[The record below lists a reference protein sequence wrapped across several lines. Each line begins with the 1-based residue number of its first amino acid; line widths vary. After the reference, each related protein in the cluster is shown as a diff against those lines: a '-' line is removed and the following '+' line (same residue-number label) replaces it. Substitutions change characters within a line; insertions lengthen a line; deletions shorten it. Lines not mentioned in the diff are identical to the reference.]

1 MTIEF
6 EYWWLLVL
14 PLFFTLGWIAARVDI
29 KQLIAESTA
38 LPAAY
43 FKGLNFLISN
53 QYDKAIEAFS
63 EAMQANTDSLE
74 LHFALGSLFRRT
86 GETDRAIN
94 MHLNLLD
101 KKELTDNQ
109 RSAVKAE
116 LAQDYLK
123 AGLYDRAEELFKG
136 LNDTRYRQP
145 ALHAL
150 QEIYVREREWT
161 RAIETATELER
172 LSGVSFR
179 IQIAQY
185 YCELAMNDIIAQ
197 KLDTARIQLH
207 KALDA
212 NKNCVRANVLLGDL
226 EASTGAH
233 KAAISHWKRI
243 EYQQPEYLGLIANKM
258 LKSFRALEPE
268 PDKPEPGIPEP
279 GIPDSGK
286 PEPGK
291 PEQNQSELGD
301 QLKQGLAQL
310 NMYIETYKLPSLMS
324 ALYEATLV
332 EEGAEKAAKLARN
345 ELIRQPSLTTLDQL
359 LQARAMADETIVA
372 DNKQNNNQDIQLMQQ
387 TVRNAI
393 GNRTA
398 YHCDQCG
405 FRAKQHHW
413 QCPACNAWESL
424 PAEPS
429 EWLSREMTIK
439 KK

>member
-6 EYWWLLVL
+6 EYWWLLIL

-29 KQLIAESTA
+29 KQLLSESTA

-43 FKGLNFLISN
+43 FKGLNFLISD
-53 QYDKAIEAFS
+53 QHDKAVEAFS

-94 MHLNLLD
+94 MHLNLLA
-101 KKELTDNQ
+101 KKELTPNQ
-109 RSAVKAE
+109 KSAVKAE

-136 LNDTRYRQP
+136 LDDTRYQQP

-150 QEIYVREREWT
+150 LEIYVREREWL

-172 LSGVSFR
+172 LSGVPFR
-179 IQIAQY
+179 QEIAQY
-185 YCELAMNDIIAQ
+185 YCELAMNDIITQ
-197 KLDTARIQLH
+197 QTVSARMYLH
-207 KALDA
+207 SALDA
-212 NKNCVRANVLLGDL
+212 NKKCVRANVLLGDL
-226 EASTGAH
+226 ETNIGEH
-233 KAAISHWKRI
+233 QAAISHWKRI
-243 EYQQPEYLGLIANKM
+243 EFQQPEYLGLIANKM
-258 LKSFRALEPE
+258 LKSYRALEPE
-268 PDKPEPGIPEP
+268 NG
-279 GIPDSGK
+279 GK
-286 PEPGK
+286 
-291 PEQNQSELGD
+291 
-301 QLKQGLAQL
+301 LKDGLTQL
-310 NMYIETYKLPSLMS
+310 NTYLETYKLPSLMS
-324 ALYEATLV
+324 ALYEATLA

-345 ELIRQPSLTTLDQL
+345 ELIRQPNLTTLDQL
-359 LQARAMADETIVA
+359 LQARAMAEDSKT
-372 DNKQNNNQDIQLMQQ
+372 QSGNQDIQLMQQ

-393 GNRTA
+393 GSRAA
-398 YHCDQCG
+398 YHCNQCG

-429 EWLSREMTIK
+429 ETVSREMTIK
-439 KK
+439 K